1 MTKRF
6 PMRIRSAIIS
16 CVLILLISVGLF
28 PTVIK
33 KASEAPSLN
42 AFGKGTAS
50 SNSVYYLDGANDGM
64 RLFSLGTD
72 GTVQSVYADPK
83 TTATDICLY
92 DGKVFVLVNDVVRF
106 DGPNVYRAYRLKG
119 FTQSLVPCQTTASFE
134 LHAGEKAVDVNI
146 ENGQIFVS
154 ALSIDA
160 DTVEAYSLSL
170 DELTK
175 LYEEQQ
181 AAAEEETEDAEPA
194 PAIADVQAESFYLDY
209 AEKGRFFADATF
221 KDGVFFTRTDADL
234 AEDVFAPNETVNKAL
249 KKVSLSLS
257 QCMKLSMDIT
267 IYWIAGTLI
276 LMVAVIFC
284 FVMLSGKVKAVYI
297 GLGIEALIAIVL
309 IILYNGFTN
318 YKDRYVKEAREK
330 YAYEALSLLA
340 GQSDRLTYKEFD
352 ESWYDSNTY
361 KKVQRTINT
370 FVSGEYASEVFTDA
384 FLVDV
389 ITNNVICS
397 ADGRNNEQ
405 ISDLYGKS
413 DLWEKL
419 IDKKSSD
426 IYELSVAGKNIEAIA
441 VMPNDDANA
450 AFVGIIDADNG
461 KFDKEERMDLIRN
474 MFVSYVVFSGLCIF
488 LLWLLTFDISLFDKA
503 IGDVAVNGKSVNLGP
518 KNPVG
523 TDLENMWNSLRQIE
537 KEIGQL
543 QYSSF
548 KRLEAYSRFA
558 PQDIE
563 KILGKESILDVVNGD
578 RIGIKGTLS
587 MITSDGSSDV
597 DERIDQIGGLFNFM
611 KEYPDLRGTLVSDR
625 DGLSSIDMFFYNQ
638 ERNTCE
644 FAVDY
649 LKECRVDRASI
660 KTPSVFMY
668 YGSFMYAVTGTNEQS
683 RAFLIAD
690 ESSELAAYA
699 KWFRDHDI
707 SAVVTEEVKNRERTT
722 YDFRYIGFIN
732 IGDRKK
738 DIRLYELLDACPL
751 AERELKLEYMNKFE
765 DALQLFY
772 QSDYYMA
779 RNTFSDILKVNPG
792 DEIVRWYLFE
802 SERLLDDTSAIGGK
816 QGALHF

>member
-1 MTKRF
+1 MIKRY
-6 PMRIRSAIIS
+6 PMRLRSAIIS
-16 CVLILLISVGLF
+16 CVLILIISVCLF
-28 PTVIK
+28 PSVIK
-33 KASEAPSLN
+33 KASAAPSLN

-64 RLFSLGTD
+64 RLFSLDKEGK
-72 GTVQSVYADPK
+72 VKSVYADPK
-83 TTATDICLY
+83 TTATDLCLY

-119 FTQSLVPCQTTASFE
+119 FTQELLPCQTTASFE

-154 ALSIDA
+154 ALSINA

-170 DELTK
+170 DELTAI
-175 LYEEQQ
+175 YEEQQ
-181 AAAEEETEDAEPA
+181 ASQEEESEDAEPT
-194 PAIADVQAESFYLDY
+194 PAVADVQAESFYLDY
-209 AEKGRFFADATF
+209 AEKGRFFADAAF
-221 KDGVFFTRTDADL
+221 KDGVLSTRTDADL
-234 AEDVFAPNETVNKAL
+234 AEDVFAYNETV
-249 KKVSLSLS
+249 KKSLENTSLSLS
-257 QCMKLSMDIT
+257 QSMKLSMDVT
-267 IYWIAGTLI
+267 VYWIAGTLI
-276 LMVAVIFC
+276 LMIAVIFC
-284 FVMLSGKVKAVYI
+284 IVMLGGKVKAIYI
-297 GLGIEALIAIVL
+297 GLGIEALMAIVL
-309 IILYNGFTN
+309 VILYNGFTD

-352 ESWYDSNTY
+352 GSWYDSNTY
-361 KKVQRTINT
+361 KKVQRTVNT
-370 FVSGEYASEVFTDA
+370 FVSGEYASEVFEDA
-384 FLVDV
+384 LLVDV
-389 ITNNVICS
+389 ITENVICS
-397 ADGRNNEQ
+397 ADGRNNER
-405 ISDLYGKS
+405 IGDLYGKS

-426 IYELSVAGKNIEAIA
+426 IYELNVAGKNIEAIA
-441 VMPNDDANA
+441 VRPNEDANA
-450 AFVGIIDADNG
+450 AFVGIIDTDNG
-461 KFDKEERMDLIRN
+461 RFDKEKRMELIRN
-474 MFVSYVVFSGLCIF
+474 MLVSYVVFSGLCIF

-503 IGDVAVNGKSVNLGP
+503 IGDVAVNGKSVDLGP

-537 KEIGQL
+537 KEIGRL

-558 PQDIE
+558 PQDVE

-587 MITSDGSSDV
+587 MITTDSSSDV
-597 DERIDQIGGLFNFM
+597 DERIDQLGGLFDFM
-611 KEYPDLRGTLVSDR
+611 KEYPELRGTLVSDR

-649 LKECRVDRASI
+649 LKECRDDRASFN
-660 KTPSVFMY
+660 TPSVFMY
-668 YGSFMYAVTGTNEQS
+668 YGSFVYAVTGTNEQS
-683 RAFLIAD
+683 RAFLLAP
-690 ESSELAAYA
+690 ESSELASYA
-699 KWFRDHDI
+699 KWFKDHDI
-707 SAVVTEEVKNRERTT
+707 SAIVTEEVKNRERTS

-732 IGDRKK
+732 IGDKKK
-738 DIRLYELLDACPL
+738 DIRLYELLDACPK

-765 DALQLFY
+765 DGLQLFY

-779 RNTFSDILKVNPG
+779 RNTFSEILKVNPG

-802 SERLLDDTSAIGGK
+802 SERLLDDTSAIGTK
-816 QGALHF
+816 QGAFHF